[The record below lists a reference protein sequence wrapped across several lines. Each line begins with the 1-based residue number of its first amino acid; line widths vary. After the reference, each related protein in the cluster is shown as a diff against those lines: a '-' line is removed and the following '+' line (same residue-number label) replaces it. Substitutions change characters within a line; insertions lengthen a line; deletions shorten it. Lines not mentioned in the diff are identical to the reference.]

1 MDDRLKL
8 NLYRGI
14 SSGVFNDRQKLNA
27 YRAIKSNAPNED
39 VRDLI
44 ASLSFSTL
52 GSNKSL
58 KELSDD
64 RKGVDRENF
73 DYKTGADGRLRALM
87 SFGETEGDRESILK
101 SLVGEDGYVR
111 DKGGQLAL
119 TPTGQKVRGMEP
131 SKKNIVVEDK
141 GFSLRD
147 FSDLAGILPETV
159 GSIAGAVIGGGP
171 SFGLGAIAGAGIGGA
186 TGQAIEESIEQFL
199 GVQTQGLGD
208 VVKDVAIEGA
218 IGAGGEVLG
227 AAIIGAG
234 RAVIGA
240 GKNVAGRVTGSGSA
254 EELAADRLSRM
265 ERMVE
270 KDYVPSMEAMGAPR
284 FLGYGQKFL
293 ENMGKITTRIDNN
306 TKVAL
311 SEKDLFLQGL
321 KGTEAEEL
329 GEAAATLTPQKFEDL
344 TKIRDSSQ
352 KKILKAVDDSIDLL
366 TDSVRLDV
374 DLNADTLKAITN
386 AFARFGDDTVDQ
398 FNEVD
403 TILSKIKS
411 KQKILDPETGNR
423 VALTGDKIPL
433 FRDLGPLKS
442 PLNQYMTEM
451 RNLADPAAREID
463 AFLTTTSTQG
473 ATFRDLT
480 NLRKSI
486 NDSLYFG
493 GNVSTKAFS
502 VLESLRGTIDDMM
515 DTNLIENMIDPNALR
530 GGKIGQQDLTNLKLA
545 AKKRK
550 TAMAAYRNGIQRFEK
565 LSQLRLIRSIRDL
578 SRQGGYEPRVISDKF
593 VDNVIKG
600 DSPETLEAVLKAA
613 DNPQELQ
620 DAFARS
626 FLKDALQKAKLDE
639 LDPDRFNGRIF
650 ADRVRSLGTTGPK
663 LFGKEWK
670 DVNKLADEISITS
683 AKTSIKKNEVDKLL
697 NLNGTSPIALG
708 MKDLLD
714 AQVNLNNANKRS
726 ILKKLN
732 EGEYETFDSVSQ
744 ALTQP
749 SISQSEVI
757 KIMRFFD
764 DNPDLKKNMRT
775 VVLQDILSVVDDQ
788 LFSNSKNA
796 GSLKEVLNKY
806 KSGTL
811 KEILGKDT
819 EASLQEFANTLVDLG
834 DVGKEGSIAAGS
846 VWANFFKHP
855 INTLTTLGR
864 AKVIAGAISTP
875 QAAKT
880 FLKARRAAG
889 DDPRAQ
895 AQAMLGAINQ
905 SMVDEGMD
913 VGGAASKAGK
923 IIGGTFRNVARTNRA
938 IRQTLPRG
946 VGLGSFQQA
955 EKPQIDIQP
964 QAGTSLSNIDMFSPK
979 TTPTRPSAPLSPIQQ
994 IRQSSIRKLAARDPA
1009 VATSLLGGLGNMDLL
1024 NR

>member
-1 MDDRLKL
+1 MDKQHQLMLIRGLKSGSL
-8 NLYRGI
+8 NKNQQLQAI
-14 SSGVFNDRQKLNA
+14 
-27 YRAIKSNAPNED
+27 RALKSNVDNNE
-39 VRDLI
+39 VSNLVT
-44 ASLSFSTL
+44 SLSFTNLNTGKDLKTL
-52 GSNKSL
+52 VDERTG
-58 KELSDD
+58 
-64 RKGVDRENF
+64 RDRENF

-131 SKKNIVVEDK
+131 SEKNIIVEDE

-186 TGQAIEESIEQFL
+186 AGQAIEESIEQFL
-199 GVQTQGLGD
+199 GVQTQGLSD

-234 RAVIGA
+234 RAVIGG
-240 GKNVAGRVTGSGSA
+240 GKSLAGRVTGSGSA
-254 EELAADRLSRM
+254 EQLASDRLARM
-265 ERMVE
+265 KDMVDE
-270 KDYVPSMEAMGAPR
+270 GFVPSMEAMGAPR
-284 FLGYGQKFL
+284 FLGYGQKFV
-293 ENMGKITTRIDNN
+293 ENMAKVTKRIDNN
-306 TKVAL
+306 VAVAL
-311 SEKDLFLQGL
+311 SKKDDYFNGL
-321 KGTEAEEL
+321 KETAGEEL
-329 GEAAATLTPQKFEDL
+329 GEAAATLTPKKFEEL

-352 KKILKAVDDSIDLL
+352 RQILKAVDDSIDLL
-366 TDSVRLDV
+366 TNSVKLDV
-374 DLNADTLKAITN
+374 DLNASTLKAITN
-386 AFARFGDDTVDQ
+386 AFAKFGDDTVDQ

-411 KQKILDPETGNR
+411 KQKILDPETGKR

-433 FRDLGPLKS
+433 FRDLGALKS
-442 PLNQYMTEM
+442 PLNEYMTEM

-463 AFLTTTSTQG
+463 TFLKTTSEKG

-515 DTNLIENMIDPNALR
+515 DTRLIENMIDPNSLR
-530 GGKIGQQDLTNLKLA
+530 GGAQGVKDLENLKLA

-550 TAMAAYRNGIQRFEK
+550 TAMATYRNGIQRFEK

-578 SRQGGYEPRVISDKF
+578 SSKGGYEPRVISDKF

-626 FLKDALQKAKLDE
+626 FLKDALQKAEIDE
-639 LDPDRFNGRIF
+639 LDPNKFNGRTF
-650 ADRVRSLGTTGPK
+650 AKRVRSLGTTGPK
-663 LFGKEWK
+663 LFGKEWQEI
-670 DVNKLADEISITS
+670 NKLADEISITS

-714 AQVNLNNANKRS
+714 AQTNLNNANRRS

-732 EGEYETFDSVSQ
+732 EGEYETFDAVAQ

-749 SISQSEVI
+749 NISQSEVI

-764 DNPDLKKNMRT
+764 DNPDLKQNMKT

-788 LFSNSKNA
+788 IFASSKNA
-796 GSLKEVLNKY
+796 GSLKEVLSKY
-806 KSGTL
+806 KRGTL
-811 KEILGKDT
+811 KEILGKET
-819 EASLQEFANTLVDLG
+819 EASLKAFADMLVDLG

-855 INTLTTLGR
+855 INTLSTVGR
-864 AKVIAGAISTP
+864 TKIIADAISTP
-875 QAAKT
+875 QAARA
-880 FLKARRAAG
+880 FLKAREAAG
-889 DDPRAQ
+889 NDPRAQ
-895 AQAMLGAINQ
+895 AQAMLGALNQ
-905 SMVDEGMD
+905 SMVNDGLD
-913 VGGAASKAGK
+913 IGGSASKAGK
-923 IIGGTFRNVARTNRA
+923 ILSRGLKTGREGLRT

-946 VGLGSFQQA
+946 IGLGSFEQA
-955 EKPQIDIQP
+955 ERPQMDIQP
-964 QAGTSLSNIDMFSPK
+964 QAGTSLSNIDMFSPR

-994 IRQSSIRKLAARDPA
+994 IRQSSIRKLAAQNPA
-1009 VATSLLGGLGNMDLL
+1009 VASSLLGGLGSASLL